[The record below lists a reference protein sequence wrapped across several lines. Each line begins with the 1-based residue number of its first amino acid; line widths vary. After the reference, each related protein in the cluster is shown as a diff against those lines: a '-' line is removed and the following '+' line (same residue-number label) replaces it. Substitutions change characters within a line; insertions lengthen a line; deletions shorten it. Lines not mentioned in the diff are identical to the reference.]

1 MRKAV
6 IADRA
11 GFCFGVS
18 RAVRLVEEGID
29 NHIKIATLGPI
40 IHNGRVVEELRKKGV
55 RIISSPE
62 EAALG
67 ETVVIRSHGVPK
79 STEETL
85 RRLGINYIDATC
97 PFVKKIHNIV
107 KENHKAGKNIIII
120 GDKTHPEVIGING
133 WCDNSAVV
141 ISDEKE
147 CEMMDKFVLD
157 NGCVVA
163 QTTFEREIWEKIT
176 NFIKNTC
183 KTTLIFDTIC
193 SATNE
198 RQKSAA
204 ELAAKSDS
212 FIVIGGKNSSNTKKL
227 FQIAARRC
235 ENTFLVE
242 GAEELPLDGI
252 KGELIGI
259 TAGAS
264 TPDWIIKEV
273 YVMVDEKET
282 NINEKGE
289 QSFAEALEQYEQS
302 MVALN
307 TGDIKVGK
315 VVRVTP
321 SEVYVDLGYK
331 MEGVIAAEELT
342 DDPAVTPDMVCKPGD
357 EIEVFVIRV
366 SDIDGVKLSKKKI
379 DAIKGWKEIEAA
391 YESGE
396 VLEGKVVE
404 AVNRGVIVSA
414 KGCRIFVPASM
425 ASERFTSDLTTLV
438 DSNVR
443 FKIINIREDRR
454 GKKAI
459 GSVKEVA
466 VAERKA
472 KAEEFWANVEEGKHY
487 TGTVKTLTKF
497 GAFVD
502 IGGVDGLIHITQLS
516 WQRIK
521 DPSEVVSVGDVVD
534 VYIIKANKETNKISL
549 GFKKVED
556 DPWVI
561 AKAKFNVGDIIPVK
575 IVRLVAFGAFAEIIP
590 GIDGL
595 IHISQIAN
603 KRINKPSDEL
613 TVGQVV
619 DAKITD
625 IDWEKKKIG
634 LSIRAI
640 LAPEAPAEEAP
651 VNETPAEEAPAEEA
665 PAEEVPVEEAP
676 VEEAVVEEAPVEEA
690 PAEEAPVAE

>member
-1 MRKAV
+1 MKPV
-6 IADRA
+6 IAERA

-18 RAVRLVEEGID
+18 RAIKLVEEGIG
-29 NHIKIATLGPI
+29 NHVRIATLGPI
-40 IHNGRVVEELRKKGV
+40 IHNSQVVKRLEQKGV
-55 RIISSPE
+55 RIIDSPS
-62 EAALG
+62 EAEAG
-67 ETVVIRSHGVPK
+67 ETVVIRSHGVPLSVEDELK
-79 STEETL
+79 
-85 RRLGINYIDATC
+85 RLNINYIDATC

-107 KENHKAGKNIIII
+107 AENYKAGRGIIII
-120 GDKTHPEVIGING
+120 GDKSHPEVMGING
-133 WCDNSAVV
+133 RCENTAVV
-141 ISDEKE
+141 IATVEE
-147 CEMMDKFVLD
+147 CEKLDKNVFE
-157 NGCVVA
+157 NGCVVS
-163 QTTFEREIWEKIT
+163 QTTFERELWKKIT
-176 NFIKNTC
+176 KIIKNTC

-198 RQKSAA
+198 RQKYA
-204 ELAAKSDS
+204 EALAENSDS
-212 FIVIGGKNSSNTKKL
+212 FIVIGGRNSSNTKKL
-227 FQIAARRC
+227 YDIASRRC
-235 ENTFLVE
+235 GNTFLVE
-242 GAEELPLDGI
+242 GAWELPAQKL
-252 KGELIGI
+252 KGNLIGI

-273 YVMVDEKET
+273 YIMVDEQAK
-282 NINEKGE
+282 NIQEKGE

-302 MVALN
+302 LVTLN

-321 SEVYVDLGYK
+321 TEVYVDLGYK

-342 DDPAVTPDMVCKPGD
+342 DDPNVSPEAVCNVGD

-379 DAIKGWKEIEAA
+379 DAIKGWKVVEAA
-391 YESGE
+391 YESGD
-396 VLEGKVVE
+396 VLEGKIVE
-404 AVNRGVIVSA
+404 AVNRGVIVSTN
-414 KGCRIFVPASM
+414 GCRVFVPASM
-425 ASERFTSDLTTLV
+425 ASEKFTSDLSTLV
-438 DSNVR
+438 GNDVR

-459 GSVKEVA
+459 GSIKAVA
-466 VAERKA
+466 VEERKA
-472 KAEEFWANVEEGKHY
+472 KAAEFWANVEEGKHY

-521 DPSEVVSVGDVVD
+521 DPSEVVQVGDVVD

-561 AKAKFNVGDIIPVK
+561 AKAKFNVGDVVPVK
-575 IVRLVAFGAFAEIIP
+575 VVRLVTFGAFVELIP

-595 IHISQIAN
+595 VHISQIAD

-619 DAKITD
+619 NAKITD
-625 IDWEKKKIG
+625 IDWDKKKIG
-634 LSIRAI
+634 LSIRA
-640 LAPEAPAEEAP
+640 LLSPAAAEVA
-651 VNETPAEEAPAEEA
+651 PAEEAPAEEA
-665 PAEEVPVEEAP
+665 PAEKAS
-676 VEEAVVEEAPVEEA
+676 
-690 PAEEAPVAE
+690 AEEAPVAEEE

>member
-1 MRKAV
+1 MRKTT
-6 IADRA
+6 IAHRA

-18 RAVRLVEEGID
+18 RAINLVEEGLD
-29 NHIKIATLGPI
+29 NNIKIATLGPI
-40 IHNGRVVEELRKKGV
+40 IHNSQVVDRLASKGV
-55 RIISSPE
+55 RIIDSPE
-62 EAALG
+62 EAQDD

-79 STEETL
+79 YIEDKLKESGEK
-85 RRLGINYIDATC
+85 YIDATC

-107 KENHKAGKNIIII
+107 SQNHNDGKNIIIV
-120 GDKTHPEVIGING
+120 GDKSHPEVIGING
-133 WCDNSAVV
+133 WCENSAVV
-141 ISDEKE
+141 IANEKE
-147 CEMMDKFVLD
+147 CENLDKSVLE

-176 NFIKNTC
+176 KFIKNTC

-227 FQIAARRC
+227 FDIARRRC
-235 ENTFLVE
+235 ENTFLIE
-242 GAEELPLDGI
+242 GAWELPLSRL

-273 YVMVDEKET
+273 YVMVDEKEMK
-282 NINEKGE
+282 INEKGE

-302 MVALN
+302 IVALN

-331 MEGVIAAEELT
+331 MEGVVAAEELT
-342 DDPAVTPDMVCKPGD
+342 DDPNVTPDMICSVGD

-379 DAIKGWKEIEAA
+379 DAIKGWKDVEAA

-396 VLEGKVVE
+396 ILEGKIVE

-425 ASERFTSDLTTLV
+425 ASERFTSDLATLV
-438 DSNVR
+438 GKEVR
-443 FKIINIREDRR
+443 FKVVNIREDRR

-466 VAERKA
+466 AAERKA
-472 KAEEFWANVEEGKHY
+472 KADEFWANVEEGKHY
-487 TGTVKTLTKF
+487 TGVVKTLTKF

-516 WQRIK
+516 WLRIK
-521 DPSEVVSVGDVVD
+521 DPAEVVSVGDVVD
-534 VYIIKANKETNKISL
+534 VYILKANKETNKVSL

-561 AKAKFNVGDIIPVK
+561 AQAKFNVGDVVPVK
-575 IVRLVAFGAFAEIIP
+575 VVRLVTFGAFVELIP

-595 IHISQIAN
+595 VHISQIAN
-603 KRINKPSDEL
+603 KRIEKPADEL
-613 TVGQVV
+613 TIGQTV

-625 IDWEKKKIG
+625 IDWDKKKIG
-634 LSIRAI
+634 LSIRALI
-640 LAPEAPAEEAP
+640 APEAPAA
-651 VNETPAEEAPAEEA
+651 
-665 PAEEVPVEEAP
+665 
-676 VEEAVVEEAPVEEA
+676 EEAVVETAD
-690 PAEEAPVAE
+690 AE

>member
-1 MRKAV
+1 MRAQ
-6 IADRA
+6 IAPRA

-18 RAVRLVEEGID
+18 RAIELVEKGIAD
-29 NHIKIATLGPI
+29 HVRIATLGPI
-40 IHNGRVVEELRKKGV
+40 IHNSQVVERLAAKGV
-55 RIISSPE
+55 RSINSPD
-62 EAALG
+62 EALPG
-67 ETVVIRSHGVPK
+67 ETLVIRSHGVPRRV
-79 STEETL
+79 EETL
-85 RRLGINYIDATC
+85 KEKGVNYIDATC

-107 KENHKAGKNIIII
+107 SENHRAGKNIIIV
-120 GDKTHPEVIGING
+120 GDRAHPEVIGING
-133 WCDNSAVV
+133 WCGDSATV
-141 ISDEKE
+141 IATEEE
-147 CEMMDKFVLD
+147 CEKLSTDILE
-157 NGCVVA
+157 NGCVVS
-163 QTTFEREIWEKIT
+163 QTTFEREIWKKIT
-176 NFIKNTC
+176 KIIKNTC

-198 RQKSAA
+198 RQKEAA
-204 ELAAKSDS
+204 LLAEKSDS
-212 FIVIGGKNSSNTKKL
+212 FIVIGGRNSSNTKKL
-227 FQIAARRC
+227 YDIAKRRC
-235 ENTFLVE
+235 ANTFLVE
-242 GAEELPLDGI
+242 GAWELPAREL

-273 YVMVDEKET
+273 YIMVDEQAK
-282 NINEKGE
+282 NIQEKGD

-302 MVALN
+302 IVALN

-321 SEVYVDLGYK
+321 TEVYVDLGYK

-342 DDPAVTPDMVCKPGD
+342 DDPNVDPETVCHVGD

-379 DAIKGWKEIEAA
+379 DAIKGWKTVEAA

-404 AVNRGVIVSA
+404 DVNRGVIVSTN
-414 KGCRIFVPASM
+414 GCRVFVPASM
-425 ASERFTSDLTTLV
+425 AAERYTSDLSTLV
-438 DSNVR
+438 GNDVR
-443 FKIINIREDRR
+443 FKIVNIREDRR

-459 GSVKEVA
+459 GSIKEVA
-466 VAERKA
+466 VEERKA

-521 DPSEVVSVGDVVD
+521 DPSEVVNVGDVVD
-534 VYIIKANKETNKISL
+534 VYIIKANKETNKVSL
-549 GFKKVED
+549 GFRKVED

-561 AKAKFNVGDIIPVK
+561 AKAKFQVGDVIPVK
-575 IVRLVAFGAFAEIIP
+575 VVRLVQFGAFVELIP

-595 IHISQIAN
+595 IHISQIAD

-613 TVGQVV
+613 TVGETIS
-619 DAKITD
+619 AKITD

-634 LSIRAI
+634 LSIRA
-640 LAPEAPAEEAP
+640 LLSPASAEIPVRPTEE
-651 VNETPAEEAPAEEA
+651 T
-665 PAEEVPVEEAP
+665 PVEEAP
-676 VEEAVVEEAPVEEA
+676 VEEAPVEAAPVEEA
-690 PAEEAPVAE
+690 PAEEAKTEE

>member
-1 MRKAV
+1 MRTVK
-6 IADRA
+6 IADHA

-18 RAVRLVEEGID
+18 RAIKLVEKGLGD
-29 NHIKIATLGPI
+29 HMKIATLGPI
-40 IHNGRVVEELRKKGV
+40 IHNSQVVERFSKMGV
-55 RIISSPE
+55 RIIQSPE
-62 EAALG
+62 EAAAG
-67 ETVVIRSHGVPK
+67 ETVIIRSHGISRQV
-79 STEETL
+79 EEKL
-85 RRLGINYIDATC
+85 KDLGISYIDATC

-107 KENHKAGKNIIII
+107 MENHAAGRPIIII
-120 GDKTHPEVIGING
+120 GDGSHPEVIGING
-133 WCDNSAVV
+133 WCDNTAAV
-141 ISDEKE
+141 ISSVEE
-147 CEMMDKFVLD
+147 CEKLDKQALE
-157 NGCVVA
+157 NGCAVA

-176 NFIKNTC
+176 KFIKNTC

-204 ELAAKSDS
+204 ALAEKSDS

-227 FQIAARRC
+227 FDIAARRC
-235 ENTFLVE
+235 ANTCLVE
-242 GAEELPLDGI
+242 GAWELPAHMV

-273 YVMVDEKET
+273 YTMVDEQKV
-282 NINEKGE
+282 NINEKGD

-302 MVALN
+302 LVALN

-321 SEVYVDLGYK
+321 TEVYVDLGYK
-331 MEGVIAAEELT
+331 MEGVIAAEELS
-342 DDPAVTPDMVCKPGD
+342 DDPAVTPDMVCKVGD

-379 DAIKGWKEIEAA
+379 DSIKGWKTIEDAF
-391 YESGE
+391 ESGE
-396 VLEGKVVE
+396 ILEGKIIE
-404 AVNRGVIVSA
+404 AVNRGVIVTSN
-414 KGCRIFVPASM
+414 GCRIFVPASM
-425 ASERFTSDLTTLV
+425 ASERFTSDLSTLV
-438 DSNVR
+438 GNEVR
-443 FKIINIREDRR
+443 FKIVNIREERR
-454 GKKAI
+454 GKRAI
-459 GSVKEVA
+459 GSIKEVA
-466 VAERKA
+466 VMERKV
-472 KAEEFWANVEEGKHY
+472 KADEFWANVEEGKHY

-521 DPSEVVSVGDVVD
+521 DPAEVVNVGDVVD

-561 AKAKFNVGDIIPVK
+561 AKAKFEVGAVVPVK
-575 IVRLVAFGAFAEIIP
+575 VVRLVTFGAFVELIP

-595 IHISQIAN
+595 VHISQIAN
-603 KRINKPSDEL
+603 KRINKPADEL
-613 TVGQVV
+613 TIGQVV

-634 LSIRAI
+634 LSIRA
-640 LAPEAPAEEAP
+640 LLAPAEEAP
-651 VNETPAEEAPAEEA
+651 VAEAAEEAAA
-665 PAEEVPVEEAP
+665 
-676 VEEAVVEEAPVEEA
+676 EEAPVEEA
-690 PAEEAPVAE
+690 PAENEAE

>member
-1 MRKAV
+1 MRKTV
-6 IADRA
+6 IAPRA

-18 RAVRLVEEGID
+18 RAVKLVEEGISK
-29 NHIKIATLGPI
+29 NMKIATLGPI
-40 IHNGRVVEELRKKGV
+40 IHNNRVVEHLAQKGV
-55 RIISSPE
+55 RIIDSPT
-62 EAALG
+62 EAEKD
-67 ETVVIRSHGVPK
+67 ETVVIRSHGVAK
-79 STEETL
+79 SVEDEL
-85 RRLGINYIDATC
+85 RENGIKYIDATC

-107 KENHKAGKNIIII
+107 SQNHAAGKNIIIV
-120 GDKTHPEVIGING
+120 GDKAHPEVIGING
-133 WCDNSAVV
+133 WCENSAVV
-141 ISDEKE
+141 IANEKE
-147 CEMMDKFVLD
+147 CEILDKNVLE
-157 NGCVVA
+157 NGCVVS

-176 NFIKNTC
+176 KFIKNTC
-183 KTTLIFDTIC
+183 KTTLVFDTIC

-204 ELAAKSDS
+204 ELAEKSDS

-227 FQIAARRC
+227 FDIAKRRC
-235 ENTFLVE
+235 ENTFWVE
-242 GAEELPLDGI
+242 GVKELPLSEI
-252 KGELIGI
+252 KGDLVGI

-273 YVMVDEKET
+273 YVMVDEKEMK
-282 NINEKGE
+282 INEKGE

-302 MVALN
+302 IVALN

-331 MEGVIAAEELT
+331 MEGVVAAEELT
-342 DDPAVTPDMVCKPGD
+342 DDPNVIPDMVCKVGD

-379 DAIKGWKEIEAA
+379 DAIKGWKDVEAA

-396 VLEGKVVE
+396 ILEGKVVE

-438 DSNVR
+438 GNDVR
-443 FKIINIREDRR
+443 FKIVNIREDRR
-454 GKKAI
+454 GRKAI

-466 VAERKA
+466 AAERKA
-472 KAEEFWANVEEGKHY
+472 KADEFWANVEEGKHY

-516 WQRIK
+516 WLRIK
-521 DPSEVVSVGDVVD
+521 DPSEVVKVGDVVD
-534 VYIIKANKETNKISL
+534 VYILKANKETNKVSL

-561 AKAKFNVGDIIPVK
+561 AKAKFNVGDVVPVK
-575 IVRLVAFGAFAEIIP
+575 VVRLVTFGAFVELIP

-595 IHISQIAN
+595 VHISQIAN
-603 KRINKPSDEL
+603 KRVEKPADEL
-613 TVGQVV
+613 TIGQMV

-625 IDWEKKKIG
+625 IDWDKKKIG
-634 LSIRAI
+634 LSIRALI
-640 LAPEAPAEEAP
+640 APAAAEEATDK
-651 VNETPAEEAPAEEA
+651 EAEEAVDAE
-665 PAEEVPVEEAP
+665 
-676 VEEAVVEEAPVEEA
+676 
-690 PAEEAPVAE
+690 

>member
-1 MRKAV
+1 MAKTV
-6 IADRA
+6 IAERA

-18 RAVRLVEEGID
+18 RAIKLVEEGIAA
-29 NHIKIATLGPI
+29 HARIATLGPI
-40 IHNGRVVEELRKKGV
+40 IHNSRVVEDLAGKGV
-55 RIISSPE
+55 RIINSPE
-62 EAALG
+62 EARPG
-67 ETVVIRSHGVPK
+67 ETVVIRSHGVAREVEDVLK
-79 STEETL
+79 EK
-85 RRLGINYIDATC
+85 GINYIDATC

-107 KENHKAGKNIIII
+107 SENHRAGKNIIII
-120 GDKTHPEVIGING
+120 GDRTHPEVVGING
-133 WCDNSAVV
+133 WCDNSAAV
-141 ISDEKE
+141 ISTEEE
-147 CEMMDKFVLD
+147 CEKLPKGLLE
-157 NGCVVA
+157 NGCVVS
-163 QTTFEREIWEKIT
+163 QTTFEREIWKKIT
-176 NFIKNTC
+176 KIIKNTC

-204 ELAAKSDS
+204 ELAEKSDS
-212 FIVIGGKNSSNTKKL
+212 FIVIGGRNSSNTKKL
-227 FQIAARRC
+227 YDIAARRC
-235 ENTFLVE
+235 ANTFLVE
-242 GAEELPLDGI
+242 GAWELPAHEI
-252 KGELIGI
+252 KGNLIGI

-273 YVMVDEKET
+273 YIMVDEQAK
-282 NINEKGE
+282 NIQEKGD

-302 MVALN
+302 IVALN

-321 SEVYVDLGYK
+321 TEVYVDLGYK

-342 DDPAVTPDMVCKPGD
+342 DDPNVAPDAICKVGD

-379 DAIKGWKEIEAA
+379 DAIKGWKTIEAA
-391 YESGE
+391 HESGE
-396 VLEGKVVE
+396 VLEGKIVE
-404 AVNRGVIVSA
+404 AVNRGVIVSTN
-414 KGCRIFVPASM
+414 GCRVFVPASM

-438 DSNVR
+438 GNEVR
-443 FKIINIREDRR
+443 LKIVNIREDRR
-454 GKKAI
+454 GKRAI
-459 GSVKEVA
+459 GSIKEVA
-466 VAERKA
+466 VEERKA

-521 DPSEVVSVGDVVD
+521 DPSEVVNVGDVVD
-534 VYIIKANKETNKISL
+534 VYIIKANKETNKVSL
-549 GFKKVED
+549 GFRKVED

-561 AKAKFNVGDIIPVK
+561 AKAKFQVGDVIPVK
-575 IVRLVAFGAFAEIIP
+575 VVRLVQFGAFVELIP

-595 IHISQIAN
+595 IHISQIAD

-613 TVGQVV
+613 TVGETIS
-619 DAKITD
+619 AKITD

-634 LSIRAI
+634 LSIRALLTPNAAEI
-640 LAPEAPAEEAP
+640 PSLAQEAVA
-651 VNETPAEEAPAEEA
+651 
-665 PAEEVPVEEAP
+665 EEAP
-676 VEEAVVEEAPVEEA
+676 VEEAAAGEA
-690 PAEEAPVAE
+690 PAEE

>member
-1 MRKAV
+1 MRRVK

-18 RAVRLVEEGID
+18 RAIKLVEEGVAKNIR
-29 NHIKIATLGPI
+29 IATLGPI
-40 IHNGRVVEELRKKGV
+40 IHNSQVTNSLAKKGV
-55 RIISSPE
+55 RIINSPE
-62 EAALG
+62 EAEKD
-67 ETVVIRSHGVPK
+67 ETVVIRSHGIPRDV
-79 STEETL
+79 EDTL
-85 RRLGINYIDATC
+85 KELGVNYIDATC

-107 KENHKAGKNIIII
+107 MENHAQGKSIIIV
-120 GDKTHPEVIGING
+120 GDKSHPEVIGING
-133 WCDNSAVV
+133 WCGNTGAVIASV
-141 ISDEKE
+141 EE
-147 CEMMDKFVLD
+147 CEKLDKTLLD

-176 NFIKNTC
+176 KFIKNTC

-204 ELAAKSDS
+204 ELAENSDS

-227 FQIAARRC
+227 YDIARRRC
-235 ENTFLVE
+235 PSTFLVE
-242 GAEELPLDGI
+242 GAWELPAHEL

-273 YVMVDEKET
+273 YIMVDEQVK
-282 NINEKGE
+282 NINNEKGD

-302 MVALN
+302 LVALN

-321 SEVYVDLGYK
+321 TEVYVDLGYK
-331 MEGVIAAEELT
+331 MEGVIPAEELT
-342 DDPAVTPDMVCKPGD
+342 DDPAADTASICSVGD

-379 DAIKGWKEIEAA
+379 DAIKGWKTIEAA
-391 YESGE
+391 SESGE
-396 VLEGKVVE
+396 ILEGKIIE
-404 AVNRGVIVSA
+404 AVNRGVIVSSN
-414 KGCRIFVPASM
+414 GCRIFVPASL
-425 ASERFTSDLTTLV
+425 ASERFTSDLSTLV
-438 DSNVR
+438 GNEVR
-443 FKIINIREDRR
+443 FKVVNIREDRR
-454 GKKAI
+454 GKRAI
-459 GSVKEVA
+459 GSIKEVA
-466 VAERKA
+466 AAERKA
-472 KAEEFWANVEEGKHY
+472 KADEFWANVEEGKHY
-487 TGTVKTLTKF
+487 TGVVKTLTKF

-521 DPSEVVSVGDVVD
+521 DPAEVVKVGDVVD
-534 VYIIKANKETNKISL
+534 VYIIKANQETNKISL
-549 GFKKVED
+549 GFRKVED

-561 AKAKFNVGDIIPVK
+561 AKSKFEVGSVVPVK
-575 IVRLVAFGAFAEIIP
+575 VVRLVQFGAFVELIP

-595 IHISQIAN
+595 VHISQIAN
-603 KRINKPSDEL
+603 KRINKPEDEL

-625 IDWEKKKIG
+625 IDWDKKKIG
-634 LSIRAI
+634 LSIRALI
-640 LAPEAPAEEAP
+640 APEAPAEEAP
-651 VNETPAEEAPAEEA
+651 VEAPAEEA
-665 PAEEVPVEEAP
+665 PATEE
-676 VEEAVVEEAPVEEA
+676 
-690 PAEEAPVAE
+690 